1 VSEREKFYI
10 ESHYHHFVTGDLEKA
25 KQVYELW
32 AQTYPREAVPP
43 MNLGVV
49 YQTLGQYE
57 KSLREFREALRLAPN
72 DVLNLGNLM
81 TVLVNMNRTK
91 EARNGG
97 GSGVQKL
104 DSPDMRYALY
114 QLAFLQSDDAGMAE
128 QVNWSADRAG
138 DEAVLLYYQ
147 ADTAAYLGAIEHGP
161 GAFTASGSFRE
172 RADATKEPQVAKRR
186 RRCEKRAVRKRRRS
200 KTLCAQTR

>member
-1 VSEREKFYI
+1 GATSRIWEETGRMSENTRRASERRAKVSEREKFYI
-10 ESHYHHFVTGDLEKA
+10 EWHYHHFVTGDLEKA

-72 DVLNLGNLM
+72 DVLNYGNLM
-81 TVLVNMNRTK
+81 TVLVNMNRAK
-91 EARNGG
+91 EAHATAAEAA
-97 GSGVQKL
+97 SKKL

-114 QLAFLQSDDAGMAE
+114 QLAFLQSDDAGM
-128 QVNWSADRAG
+128 
-138 DEAVLLYYQ
+138 
-147 ADTAAYLGAIEHGP
+147 
-161 GAFTASGSFRE
+161 
-172 RADATKEPQVAKRR
+172 
-186 RRCEKRAVRKRRRS
+186 
-200 KTLCAQTR
+200 